1 MKRLW
6 FLCILICVT
15 LLPTGAQAAVN
26 GGVFEYAEPNGN
38 LQSLIEVDLQAAPFH
53 QAPGSYDYSVVTSL
67 KITGAMAGAD
77 YTFIQGSLSSL
88 TALDISGVTSNLPDY
103 AFRECASIE
112 TIRLPAD
119 VEISTFMFLYCSSLK
134 TLGIGSGALTDSV
147 IDLSG
152 YSAASF
158 GGSAFH
164 GCTSIEAVRLP
175 AGAVISDSMFVLC
188 SGLKTLGVGSGVLAD
203 GVIDLNGYAAA
214 SFGENVFSGCHS
226 IETVRLPADKAISTR
241 MFYDSGLKTLGVG
254 SGALTEGVID
264 LSGYT
269 ALFGD
274 SAFWGCS
281 GIEAVRLPVDIAIS
295 GMFGGCTNLRTLG
308 VGNGALTDG
317 VIDLS
322 GYSAASFS
330 NMAFYGCS
338 GIETVRLPADVALSP
353 SMFGGCTNLKTLVIG
368 SGALIDG
375 VIDLTGYTAPSFG
388 DSAFYGCSGIKTV
401 QLPADVALSVCV
413 FDSCTN
419 LKTLGVGSGA
429 LTDGVIDLSGYTAG
443 PFGDAAFVNCSGIE
457 TVRLPAGIAISRNM
471 FVNCSSLK
479 TLGVGNGVLT
489 DGVIDLLGYTLAQFG
504 HFAFQNCTSIE
515 MVRLPSGTE
524 ISFEMFKGCSSLASA
539 VFTGNTA
546 PTILMNAFYDV
557 NCVACVPDKDT
568 GGYEAAAFTQH
579 FSEVHSISLP
589 AFSAGPQNQTT
600 TEGQTVSFS
609 VAVTPGA
616 PAPCTLQWQASADE
630 GVSWEDI
637 AGENGDT
644 LHFDAATV
652 SQNGCRYRC
661 VTTSLVGSAVSS
673 DAMLTVNAIV
683 NAERAS
689 DRCIPRKL
697 TDSTTGVMVSGTINE
712 NARLIVKSLALHHDP
727 ACDTIREAQKN
738 RQLILGY
745 DISLNGSFISPLT
758 VSIPVGS
765 PHNGETVTILH
776 CINGRLETIIAT
788 VVNGMVTFTVTELS
802 PFAVTTGL
810 LLPDTEVINPPKTG
824 DAATPWSF
832 AMIGL
837 AAVCAGFLMI
847 ITCSRFSLV
856 YIQRRRCACYPL
868 INLLKLH

>member
-1 MKRLW
+1 MKRTW
-6 FLCILICVT
+6 FLCILICAFIALT
-15 LLPTGAQAAVN
+15 LLPTGAQAAVI
-26 GGVFEYAEPNGN
+26 GGVFEYTNPNGS
-38 LQSLIEVDLQAAPFH
+38 LQSFIEADLQDAPFH
-53 QAPGSYDYSVVTSL
+53 QPPGSYDYPVVTSL
-67 KITGAMAGAD
+67 KITGAMADAD
-77 YTFIQGSLSSL
+77 YTFIKDYLHSLA
-88 TALDISGVTSNLPDY
+88 TLDISGVTSSLPDY

-134 TLGIGSGALTDSV
+134 TLGIGSGALTDRV
-147 IDLSG
+147 IDLNG
-152 YSAASF
+152 YTKDSF

-164 GCTSIEAVRLP
+164 GCDSIETVRLP
-175 AGAVISDSMFVLC
+175 ADAVISNSMFVIC
-188 SGLKTLGVGSGVLAD
+188 SGLKTLAVGSGALAD
-203 GVIDLNGYAAA
+203 GVIDLNGYNAV
-214 SFGENVFSGCHS
+214 SFGENAFAGCHS
-226 IETVRLPADKAISTR
+226 IETVRLPADKAISKR

-269 ALFGD
+269 ASFGD
-274 SAFWGCS
+274 SAFWGCT
-281 GIEAVRLPVDIAIS
+281 GIETVRLPADIAIS

-308 VGNGALTDG
+308 VGSGTLTDG

-353 SMFGGCTNLKTLVIG
+353 SMFDSCTNLKTLGVG
-368 SGALIDG
+368 SGALIDE

-419 LKTLGVGSGA
+419 LKTLGVGSDA
-429 LTDGVIDLSGYTAG
+429 LTDAVIDLSGYTADM
-443 PFGDAAFVNCSGIE
+443 FGDAAFVNCSGIE

-479 TLGVGNGVLT
+479 TLGVGSGALT

-515 MVRLPSGTE
+515 MVRLPSGTT
-524 ISFEMFKGCSSLASA
+524 ISIEMFKGCSSLTTA

-546 PTILMNAFYDV
+546 PTIWMNAFYDV
-557 NCVACVPDKDT
+557 NCVACVPDKDS
-568 GGYEAAAFTQH
+568 GGYEAAAFSQH

-589 AFSAGPQNQTT
+589 AFSAAPQNQTT

-609 VAVTPGA
+609 VAVIPGA
-616 PAPCTLQWQASADE
+616 PATCTLQWQASADE
-630 GVSWEDI
+630 GVSWDDI

-644 LHFDAATV
+644 LRFDAATV

-661 VTTSLVGSAVSS
+661 VAASLVGSAVSS
-673 DAMLTVNAIV
+673 DAILTVNAIV
-683 NAERAS
+683 NAERTS

-697 TDSTTGVMVSGTINE
+697 TDSTTGVMVSGTIDK
-712 NARLIVKSLALHHDP
+712 NARLMVKSLALHHDP

-738 RQLILGY
+738 GQLILGY
-745 DISLNGSFISPLT
+745 DISLNRSFISPLT

-765 PHNGETVTILH
+765 PHNRETVTILH

-788 VVNGMVTFTVTELS
+788 VVDGVATFTVTALS

-810 LLPDTEVINPPKTG
+810 LVPDSVVTDPPKTG
-824 DAATPWSF
+824 DTATPWGF
-832 AMIGL
+832 TLIGL
-837 AAVCAGFLMI
+837 AAACAGYMAMK
-847 ITCSRFSLV
+847 
-856 YIQRRRCACYPL
+856 RRRG
-868 INLLKLH
+868 